1 MGLFDRKKTSYYES
15 QPLYTLGNSQTL
27 LVVGL
32 GNAGKQ
38 YTQNRHNAGFMT
50 VDRYHD
56 SHDFSDWIEKKDL
69 RCLMAI
75 GDVGSTRVILIK
87 PTTMMNLSGEAV
99 QKVMHFYKLQGA
111 DTLVVYD
118 ELDID
123 FGVIRTRNGGS
134 SGGHNG
140 IKSLL
145 AHTDDTFGR
154 IRIGIGP
161 NPPAG
166 GSKKISTA
174 NFVLQ
179 DFSPEQ
185 KEALPKI
192 IREACAMIDE
202 RTVGPLAD
210 RTVPVL

>member
-1 MGLFDRKKTSYYES
+1 MGLFDRKKTSYHES

-32 GNAGKQ
+32 GNVGKEYMQ
-38 YTQNRHNAGFMT
+38 TRHNVGFMT
-50 VDRYHD
+50 VDRYRV
-56 SHDFSDWIEKKDL
+56 SHEFTDWIEKKDL
-69 RCLMAI
+69 SCYMAT

-99 QKVMHFYKLQGA
+99 QKVMHFYKLQSA
-111 DTLVVYD
+111 DALVIYD
-118 ELDID
+118 ELDIN
-123 FGVIRTRNGGS
+123 FGTIRTRNGGS

-145 AHTDDTFGR
+145 QHLDDSFGR

-161 NPPAG
+161 KTPSRIA
-166 GSKKISTA
+166 TA
-174 NFVLQ
+174 DFVLQ
-179 DFSPEQ
+179 NFNDEQ
-185 KEALPKI
+185 QQALPKI

>member
-32 GNAGKQ
+32 GNVGKEYMQ
-38 YTQNRHNAGFMT
+38 TRHNAGFMT
-50 VDRYHD
+50 IDRYRV
-56 SHDFSDWIEKKDL
+56 SHEFTDWIEKKDL
-69 RCLMAI
+69 TCFIAT
-75 GDVGSTRVILIK
+75 GDVGSTRVILMK

-99 QKVMHFYKLQGA
+99 QKVMHFYKLQSA
-111 DTLVVYD
+111 DALVIYD

-123 FGVIRTRNGGS
+123 FGTIRTRNGGS

-145 AHTDDTFGR
+145 QHLDDSFGR

-161 NPPAG
+161 KTPSRMA
-166 GSKKISTA
+166 TA
-174 NFVLQ
+174 DFVLQ
-179 DFSPEQ
+179 NFNDEQ
-185 KEALPKI
+185 QQALPKI